1 MFNKILLPLFAIVAL
16 SACSVNPVSTER
28 VSAFNLID
36 YNTFSVQISE
46 SSEEVRVSP
55 FTSAGLRNQLSEELL
70 NLGMSIS
77 DDPDLVFTLS
87 IGFDERDRRRSTGYY
102 YRKGYYG
109 PFYDPFWNSFEDD
122 DRSFLRVT
130 VSDASGNPLWTGIR
144 STRYVRSQ
152 LVLSPEEVNSYIMSF
167 VDELTG

>member
-1 MFNKILLPLFAIVAL
+1 MV
-16 SACSVNPVSTER
+16 

-87 IGFDERDRRRSTGYY
+87 IGFDSTLALVPQPLSTDDAAGDPLVPPSTSKA
-102 YRKGYYG
+102 KGG
-109 PFYDPFWNSFEDD
+109 EHRAP
-122 DRSFLRVT
+122 
-130 VSDASGNPLWTGIR
+130 
-144 STRYVRSQ
+144 
-152 LVLSPEEVNSYIMSF
+152 
-167 VDELTG
+167 